1 MLKEK
6 YLSEKV
12 KIIEERMMQLITCPP
27 SNYKSIFDSAA
38 YSLFSGGKRL
48 RPILVMEVT
57 QALGG
62 NWEHAL
68 DPAIALEMIHTSSL
82 IHDDMPCMDNDDF
95 RRGKPT
101 LHKVFPEWQAL
112 LTGDFFLTFA
122 FQCITEATHITADQK
137 VSLIQVIALKAG
149 AAGMIG
155 GQLIDLQGDITK
167 ESQIEELHILKTGAL
182 LEAAIEI
189 GAIIA
194 GSHPQEIVLLRS
206 FAKDIGLAFQ
216 IIDDVLDVTAGALK
230 HGHSSDAARG
240 KLTYVN
246 FLGVQ
251 GSKKRAEEL
260 LERALVTIAP
270 LGEKSRLLAEIARFI
285 VERTY

>member
-1 MLKEK
+1 MLRQK

-12 KIIEERMMQLITCPP
+12 KIIEERMKQLITHAPC
-27 SNYKSIFDSAA
+27 SYKSIFDSAA

-57 QALGG
+57 EALGG
-62 NWEHAL
+62 NAEHAL
-68 DPAIALEMIHTSSL
+68 DAAIALEMIHTSSL

-122 FQCITEATHITADQK
+122 FECITGASDLTDAQK
-137 VSLIQVIALKAG
+137 VALIQVLASKSG

-155 GQLIDLQGDITK
+155 GQLLDLQGNVKT
-167 ESQIEELHILKTGAL
+167 EAQIEELHILKTGAL

-194 GSHPQEIVLLRS
+194 GSTPQEMVLLRS

-216 IIDDVLDVTAGALK
+216 IIDDVLDVTAGELK
-230 HGHSSDAARG
+230 HGHSSDAASG

-246 FLGVQ
+246 FLGIE

-260 LERALVTIAP
+260 VQRALSTLAP
-270 LGEKSRLLAEIARFI
+270 LGEKSVSLAEIARFI